1 MVETC
6 VMASATYPAGIFH
19 QEQGFSRAPKV
30 VNNIKDFDFCDL
42 GSFIFI
48 SVATESLVI
57 GKRN

>member
-1 MVETC
+1 
-6 VMASATYPAGIFH
+6 MASATYPAGIFH